1 MILNLLLFFALPL
14 SVLLIICGALCFGAL
29 AAIWFAVEQNRTG
42 QVQVLR
48 VVIHPDTEP
57 ELIEKIS

>member
-1 MILNLLLFFALPL
+1 M
-14 SVLLIICGALCFGAL
+14 LLIIFGALCAGAL
-29 AAIWFAVEQNRTG
+29 AAIWFAVEQGRST

-57 ELIEKIS
+57 ELIEKIH